1 MESVINDIY
10 INLKNNLPHIKNNIK
25 YSINKLSNYN
35 FQERS
40 IFIPKKIV
48 DWIIKHTEYN
58 YKFIFVINNRTINV
72 NLYSDKKI
80 NNINFYLIKIKLIL
94 HILTHYTSINCS
106 KNIDIKIYLT
116 PFKKFWDK
124 KTIIDQFNVNTGYS
138 TIGCI
143 SDSKLLIFRKEEWFK
158 VLIHELMHNLNLDF
172 ADIFREKYK
181 NILKDNFFIDSK
193 YDLSESYC
201 EFWARHLNLIINT
214 FLKSKEN
221 DNFSIFYK
229 NYNNILRQE
238 VIFSLQQANK
248 LSAFIYLSN
257 YREKTNV
264 FSYYILTSVLM
275 FYSEDFIIWCKKNN
289 NNKFINFKKKD
300 ENIIKFINF
309 IISKYYNINYY
320 NALQKSLTNNNS
332 MRMTIIS

>member
-1 MESVINDIY
+1 
-10 INLKNNLPHIKNNIK
+10 
-25 YSINKLSNYN
+25 
-35 FQERS
+35 
-40 IFIPKKIV
+40 
-48 DWIIKHTEYN
+48 
-58 YKFIFVINNRTINV
+58 
-72 NLYSDKKI
+72 
-80 NNINFYLIKIKLIL
+80 
-94 HILTHYTSINCS
+94 
-106 KNIDIKIYLT
+106 
-116 PFKKFWDK
+116 
-124 KTIIDQFNVNTGYS
+124 
-138 TIGCI
+138 
-143 SDSKLLIFRKEEWFK
+143 
-158 VLIHELMHNLNLDF
+158 MHNLNLDF